1 MDLRMS
7 ETAYERETQHVCAFA
22 CRCMKKRENLCVCER
37 ERVYVRKRERESNT
51 PVVYVMRPEKKLKIL
66 T

>member
-1 MDLRMS
+1 MS

-37 ERVYVRKRERESNT
+37 ERVYVRKRERERVTRLSF
-51 PVVYVMRPEKKLKIL
+51 M
-66 T
+66 